1 MISQGDYLE
10 GEGALRYLTQTANTT
25 MTFANGDEQSYGIL
39 TDCVFGGTTAG
50 VDYNWVRT
58 GFADAFR
65 AR

>member
-1 MISQGDYLE
+1 
-10 GEGALRYLTQTANTT
+10 